1 MYFSQ
6 YFCNLYQA
14 YLMATNSF
22 KFSYITSD
30 KYIKNVKYNEPGG
43 HQLSFYFNEGLKT
56 TIIHINTN
64 YEKSYPYSRQDK
76 YYHASEIEALIIK
89 EGFKNPFF
97 SLVKEGV
104 DKKTFKDILLITRR
118 VLL

>member
-1 MYFSQ
+1 MNYSR

-43 HQLSFYFNEGLKT
+43 HQLSLYFNDGLKT
-56 TIIHINTN
+56 IIIRINTN

-76 YYHASEIEALIIK
+76 YYHASEIEALSYHK
-89 EGFKNPFF
+89 GYYGPFN
-97 SLVKEGV
+97 SIVYESKDG
-104 DKKTFKDILLITRR
+104 KTLLITRR

>member
-76 YYHASEIEALIIK
+76 YYHASEIEALSYHG
-89 EGFKNPFF
+89 EYYGPFY
-97 SLVKEGV
+97 SRVKESG
-104 DKKTFKDILLITRR
+104 DGKTLLITRR